1 MRQLIV
7 TPVIPPPLYCMPVAG
22 GNIMCRRCNETGCHM
37 NQEDQLLIGG
47 LLLAIALF
55 CATHAHACT
64 PDDALRSSHA
74 TVAGTPPVAWIR
86 AH

>member
-1 MRQLIV
+1 
-7 TPVIPPPLYCMPVAG
+7 
-22 GNIMCRRCNETGCHM
+22 M